1 MSAPLSNRAAVLAH
15 ALEQFASR
23 YRAASE
29 ARTVAFLDLGNT
41 LIAHKDVANF

>member
-1 MSAPLSNRAAVLAH
+1 MSAPLCNRAAVLAH
-15 ALEQFASR
+15 ELEQLACR

-29 ARTVAFLDLGNT
+29 ARAVAFLELDNT